1 VIRLRDFIF
10 GSVSSGGT
18 HLFFR
23 FRNFYKKLLEYIVIF
38 LMIVLTLVVVVA
50 VIYRK
55 MDASLSWYDE
65 VASVLLAWL
74 TYYGAALAAINRD
87 HIGFNG
93 LVNALR
99 PSFRIPLIIIGE
111 VFVIGFFMLLAWVG
125 ISVLQILGGDALTS
139 LTWVPTRLT
148 QSVIPIGAVLFI
160 IAETMSLPGLWR
172 MAKSTNGITA
182 QYAVEIPNESNNN
195 LDSSGEELSK

>member
-1 VIRLRDFIF
+1 M
-10 GSVSSGGT
+10 
-18 HLFFR
+18 FFR
-23 FRNFYKKLLEYIVIF
+23 FRDFYKKLLEYIVIF
-38 LMIVLTLVVVVA
+38 LMMILTLVVVVA

-74 TYYGAALAAINRD
+74 TYYGAALAAISRE

-93 LVNALR
+93 LVNALK
-99 PSFRIPLIIIGE
+99 PSLRIPLIIIGE
-111 VFVIGFFMLLAWVG
+111 VFVIGFFVLLAWVG
-125 ISVLQILGGDALTS
+125 ISVLQVLEGDALTS

-160 IAETMSLPGLWR
+160 VAESMSLPELWR

-182 QYAVEIPNESNNN
+182 HEVVEIPNENNSNF
-195 LDSSGEELSK
+195 DPSGEELSK